1 MKEKKYTRN
10 IAGKEYE
17 AVFSDLA
24 DQANGSVI
32 LKCEDTIILATAV
45 ISKGEEKGKDF
56 FNLTVDYQEKFY
68 ASGLILGG
76 QYNKREGK
84 PSDKAILSSRVID
97 RTIRPLF
104 DQRIKNSVQV
114 IATVL
119 SLGKSDPTIL
129 AVNAVSM
136 ALHTSNIPW
145 QGPVGAVHIGI
156 EKGKSDAMIN
166 NYIPNTGDI
175 TYDLDLTICGRKEK
189 ICMIEAQALEKD
201 ESVIGEALDVAVR
214 VSNEWESWQ
223 EEIAKTEAK
232 EKLVFEFSE
241 VTEDVK
247 KLFEEKIKNTL
258 SSVVGKDSKKLLH
271 EKESEWNKTI
281 EEFYE
286 KDIDGRED
294 KISLAKDYFQKEADK
309 FVHDLAIKENKR
321 VDLREFDQVRPL
333 FAKAGGVSPVL
344 HGSGIFYRG
353 ETHVLSVTTL
363 GGPDDM
369 NEIEGMEVRGK
380 KRFMHYY
387 NFPPFS
393 SGETGRV
400 GGTNRREMGHG
411 FLAEK
416 ALASVMPEKEIFPYT
431 VRVVSEAL
439 ASNGSTSQ
447 ASICAGCLSLMDAG
461 VPIKAPVA
469 GIAMGLMQNEEDET
483 KYKILTD
490 IQGAEDHYGDMDF
503 KVAGSENGVTAIQ
516 LDIKLF
522 GVSTKILKEAML
534 EAKKARNQ
542 ILDVMKKEISE
553 PRKDIS
559 PNAPKILLLKIK
571 QEQIGL
577 VIGGG
582 GKTVNGIREKTG
594 AEINIED
601 DGTVFIVGKGESAI
615 EAKTMIESLVKE
627 YKVGDIETA
636 EVVKII
642 EVGAIASL
650 SPNADGLIH
659 ISEISPDRVEKI
671 SDYLKIGDRV
681 PVKVIK
687 VDRDRISLSIK
698 QANPEFFKK

>member
-17 AVFSDLA
+17 AIFSDLA
-24 DQANGSVI
+24 NQANGSVI
-32 LKCEDTIILATAV
+32 LKCEDTIVLATAV

-136 ALHTSNIPW
+136 ALHTSDIPW

-166 NYIPNTGDI
+166 NYIPNTGE
-175 TYDLDLTICGRKEK
+175 TVYDLDLTICARKEK
-189 ICMIEAQALEKD
+189 ICMIEAQALEKN
-201 ESVIGEALDVAVR
+201 EELVGEVLDVAVR

-223 EEIAKTEAK
+223 EEIKKTEAK
-232 EKLVFEFSE
+232 EKIVFEFSE
-241 VTEDVK
+241 VDQDVK
-247 KLFEEKIKNTL
+247 DLFEDKIKSTFD
-258 SSVVGKDSKKLLH
+258 SVVGENSKKLLH

-281 EEFYE
+281 EEFYG

-294 KISLAKDYFQKEADK
+294 KISLAKDYFQKEADA
-309 FVHDLAIKENKR
+309 FVHGLAIEQNKR
-321 VDLREFDQVRPL
+321 VDMRDFSQVRPL
-333 FAKAGGVSPVL
+333 YAKAGGISPVL

-469 GIAMGLMQNEEDET
+469 GIAMGLMQDEKDET

-503 KVAGSENGVTAIQ
+503 KVAGSANGITAIQ

-522 GVSTKILKEAML
+522 GVSTKILKEAMT
-534 EAKKARNQ
+534 EAKKARLQ
-542 ILDVMKKEISE
+542 ILDVMKEEISE
-553 PRKDIS
+553 PRKEIS
-559 PNAPKILLLKIK
+559 PNAPKILLVKIK

-577 VIGGG
+577 VIGSG

-601 DGTVFIVGKGESAI
+601 DGTVFIVGKGNSAD
-615 EAKTMIESLVKE
+615 EAKKIIESLVKE
-627 YKVGDIETA
+627 YKVGDIEIA
-636 EVVKII
+636 EVIKII

-681 PVKVIK
+681 PVKIIK